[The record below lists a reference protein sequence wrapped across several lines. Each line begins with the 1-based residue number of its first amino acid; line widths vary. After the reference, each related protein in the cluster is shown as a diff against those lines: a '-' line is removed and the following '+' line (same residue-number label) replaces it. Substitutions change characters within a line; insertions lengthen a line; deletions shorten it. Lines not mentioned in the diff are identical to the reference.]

1 MCYIWT
7 RKTSIYLYRP
17 WRSYWIC
24 GNRLCRFRGFRS
36 AIRLSGRIF
45 IFYRFFCWCHMCL
58 DALKVQ
64 GLSVWPG
71 NTIKDFEKK
80 IFSQRTTSLY
90 KREWKAHV
98 KHSVHEPQRS
108 VGGDYDQIGPQC
120 IQMKFCLLV
129 LYSIPHV
136 NSLCL
141 SPQILNALKNM
152 QNFQEY
158 FTKIV

>member
-1 MCYIWT
+1 
-7 RKTSIYLYRP
+7 
-17 WRSYWIC
+17 
-24 GNRLCRFRGFRS
+24 
-36 AIRLSGRIF
+36 
-45 IFYRFFCWCHMCL
+45 MCL

-98 KHSVHEPQRS
+98 KHSIHEPQRS

-129 LYSIPHV
+129 LYSIPH
-136 NSLCL
+136 SLCL

>member
-1 MCYIWT
+1 
-7 RKTSIYLYRP
+7 
-17 WRSYWIC
+17 
-24 GNRLCRFRGFRS
+24 
-36 AIRLSGRIF
+36 
-45 IFYRFFCWCHMCL
+45 MCL

-98 KHSVHEPQRS
+98 KHSIHEPQRS

-120 IQMKFCLLV
+120 IQM
-129 LYSIPHV
+129 
-136 NSLCL
+136 
-141 SPQILNALKNM
+141 
-152 QNFQEY
+152 NFAY
-158 FTKIV
+158 